1 MIKKTLST
9 GRKVEIKNMSQ
20 DDMDFCMDIA
30 EIRYQ
35 DNQVVAIKHS
45 NRARTAWIRKGLGG
59 GDFKTNINGSV
70 PDEVFKEMTLG
81 EQEDLRNVIQ
91 ECQYLGENK
100 PSPSD

>member
-1 MIKKTLST
+1 MKKTLST
-9 GRKVEIKNMSQ
+9 KREVILKEMTI
-20 DDMDFCMDIA
+20 DDMDYCNDLQHICQ
-30 EIRYQ
+30 ESDGGISIYGL
-35 DNQVVAIKHS
+35 NKS
-45 NRARTAWIRKGLGG
+45 NTAWIRKGLAGG
-59 GDFKTNINGSV
+59 KFKTEINGSV